1 MPLAAGGMVCGP
13 HNVGHGYRY
22 RVWWWCTGLIT
33 QVFPGG
39 NQFSR
44 FLFHFLTRSPL
55 VPLSCGRGIRPSEEE
70 IGGFP
75 LYFFS
80 ACGSVAP
87 FAGHWGLSPCP
98 HIQKC
103 AHTPPCI
110 ALLWEKLVNGGDN
123 PARYTHLWI
132 FSRHI
137 FLIPPCFF
145 QRRFQPLVGPGRH
158 CKRATHRSPADLCAF
173 GLITPGYSDFEE
185 GPRQEHM
192 CLVE

>member
-1 MPLAAGGMVCGP
+1 MGSRLLRCLLDLKTWRRRGSSLWFIMFFFFKYKHTHTAENSLSASIIIDDRMPLAAGGMVCGP

-33 QVFPGG
+33 GLHWRKSIQP
-39 NQFSR
+39 FSH
-44 FLFHFLTRSPL
+44 LSFLTRSPL

-80 ACGSVAP
+80 ACWSVAP

-110 ALLWEKLVNGGDN
+110 ALLW
-123 PARYTHLWI
+123 
-132 FSRHI
+132 
-137 FLIPPCFF
+137 
-145 QRRFQPLVGPGRH
+145 
-158 CKRATHRSPADLCAF
+158 RSL
-173 GLITPGYSDFEE
+173 
-185 GPRQEHM
+185 
-192 CLVE
+192 